1 MLTLVVNQSMKAW
14 KYEKKICSAKFLLM
28 VKYPLAPSYVFIC
41 VFMWEWGWFSLYIA
55 LYIMCLIYLLRV
67 DVCFIDSILH
77 EWYDIKL
84 LKACVVLTSFEKS
97 IGFSK
102 TFGVQF

>member
-1 MLTLVVNQSMKAW
+1 
-14 KYEKKICSAKFLLM
+14 
-28 VKYPLAPSYVFIC
+28 
-41 VFMWEWGWFSLYIA
+41 
-55 LYIMCLIYLLRV
+55 MCLIYLLRV

-77 EWYDIKL
+77 EWCDIEL

-102 TFGVQF
+102 TFGVKCSVLGIL